1 MGLDEEI
8 DEWGRT
14 REIEAPLLFALIRK
28 CQREDIDEEIEEV
41 EAGTAIPLPIFE
53 VVTPAV

>member
-14 REIEAPLLFALIRK
+14 REIEAPLLFALIRE
-28 CQREDIDEEIEEV
+28 CRREDSEEEIDET
-41 EAGTAIPLPIFE
+41 EAAIPLPIFE

>member
-1 MGLDEEI
+1 MGEEI
-8 DEWGRT
+8 DEWGST

-28 CQREDIDEEIEEV
+28 CRREDSEEEIDEG
-41 EAGTAIPLPIFE
+41 EAGNAIPLPIFE